1 MAGWWWKWGDASEAG
16 PESPAFTQA
25 AWGQN
30 YAELEPGPHSVRRP
44 RLTPQ
49 GITGSPEKGSNPTR
63 PGGSCEAG
71 GLNSGSNP
79 SAWHSTCQTARG
91 AARAGKGDVPTQ
103 GPTRGSPSEAQA
115 EAELSRL
122 SHRSWTGRLP
132 EVTYGRVF
140 VTLSPVAGDVHKLAR
155 GRQLPGVMA
164 RVCGCSLPCFLLA
177 PVLLLILAS
186 LVAPSRDKAWHSEDA
201 GAVLTLLMA

>member
-1 MAGWWWKWGDASEAG
+1 M
-16 PESPAFTQA
+16 SPHR
-25 AWGQN
+25 
-30 YAELEPGPHSVRRP
+30 GPHR
-44 RLTPQ
+44 
-49 GITGSPEKGSNPTR
+49 
-63 PGGSCEAG
+63 
-71 GLNSGSNP
+71 
-79 SAWHSTCQTARG
+79 
-91 AARAGKGDVPTQ
+91 
-103 GPTRGSPSEAQA
+103 SPSETQA
-115 EAELSRL
+115 EAELSWL

-140 VTLSPVAGDVHKLAR
+140 VTSSPMAGDFHKLAR
-155 GRQLPGVMA
+155 SRRLPGVMA